1 MGLCVDSDARVQ
13 ATNSLVDLAIVLGI
27 DLYYYIDSG
36 KVGYFC

>member
-1 MGLCVDSDARVQ
+1 MGLCVDSDARVRRRIH
-13 ATNSLVDLAIVLGI
+13 SSDLAIVLGI